1 MKPFDKSESNGFTVV
16 EVIISIAI
24 IGILVALL
32 LPEVQT
38 ASVSTVVVGRGN
50 NIETKDT
57 EIRNSDLSP
66 TSANNQGLTTLTNH
80 TIKDGFY
87 SEQAEGLVSEAKTVA
102 ARMELRVIQSAMDL
116 MMIDK
121 CIQVIK
127 ATAATSDMSAFPT
140 GHPLFPEY
148 LRDSNSQY
156 KYRCNSDGK
165 VIQTPE

>member
-1 MKPFDKSESNGFTVV
+1 MNLSDKSESNGFTVV

-24 IGILVALL
+24 IGIL
-32 LPEVQT
+32 T

-57 EIRNSDLSP
+57 EIRNSNLSP

-102 ARMELRVIQSAMDL
+102 AKMELRVIQSAMDL